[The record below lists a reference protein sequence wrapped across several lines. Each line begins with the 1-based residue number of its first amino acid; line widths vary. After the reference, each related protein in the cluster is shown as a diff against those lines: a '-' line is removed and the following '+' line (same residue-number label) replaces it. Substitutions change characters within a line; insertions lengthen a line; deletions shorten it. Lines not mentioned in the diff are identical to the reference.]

1 MHVETHCTKDELDR
15 LIDRSK
21 CARQRQRLRVIRWAS
36 DGLSAEEVARH
47 SKLCRRQVQKWVQ
60 RFNQAGL
67 VGLKDR
73 PGRGRPGPLSTEQQR
88 QLQARLAA
96 GPTADDHV
104 CALRGVDLQRI
115 LAQEF
120 GIVRKLSSVYHLL
133 HALGYSSLVPRPRH
147 EQADPQRQEAFL
159 KRNCPSNS
167 RPFKPLIRPNVSK
180 SFSKTKR
187 DSVSKGH

>member
-1 MHVETHCTKDELDR
+1 MHVESHCTVDELDR
-15 LIDRSK
+15 RIVSSK
-21 CARQRQRLRVIRWAS
+21 CARQRKRLRVIRWAL
-36 DGLSAEEVARH
+36 DGLTADEVARQ

-67 VGLKDR
+67 DGLNDR
-73 PGRGRPGPLSTEQQR
+73 PGRGRPTPLSAEQQV
-88 QLQARLAA
+88 QFQARLAA
-96 GPTADDHV
+96 GPTADDQV

-133 HALGYSSLVPRPRH
+133 HALGYASLVPRPRH

-159 KRNCPSNS
+159 KRNCPHNS
-167 RPFKPLIRPNVSK
+167 RPFKPLIRRSDSK
-180 SFSKTKR
+180 SSFKTKHV
-187 DSVSKGH
+187 SVSKGH